1 MMKFMRRVRVGSERG
16 FSLIELMIV
25 VAIIGI
31 LATIALPNFQKF
43 QRRARQSEAKGM
55 LSGIYTAQKSF
66 AAEWEGYSGDL
77 GAIGY
82 APEGQIRYDGSAG
95 GASYPSAYPATAAR
109 PGLTSVQGMCG
120 GADAP
125 DCNWVGLG
133 GSLPGGLVSGTT
145 VAAGFTAGAGGDL
158 GGRQPDH
165 WTIDQARELVNT
177 QSGL

>member
-1 MMKFMRRVRVGSERG
+1 MMNFMRRVRLGSEKG

-95 GASYPSAYPATAAR
+95 AATYPMAYPAMAAR
-109 PGLTSVQGMCG
+109 PGLTSVQAMCG
-120 GADAP
+120 GANAP
-125 DCNWVGLG
+125 DCNFVGLG
-133 GSLPGGLVSGTT
+133 SSLPGGLMSGTT
-145 VAAGFTAGAGGDL
+145 VAAGFVAGATG
-158 GGRQPDH
+158 
-165 WTIDQARELVNT
+165 
-177 QSGL
+177 QSMKLES